1 MLIDG
6 LPRLTHLDI
15 SGTNLAGTGVA
26 QCGTVL
32 PLASSNNVN
41 INNNQPFH
49 NSFVSRKLAAFE
61 GNEENNYSTTY
72 RSISDIPGLSKRMHK
87 PLEFLGLY
95 GTLHSACQRHDIPA
109 KVVSNLLH

>member
-1 MLIDG
+1 MIDC

-26 QCGTVL
+26 M
-32 PLASSNNVN
+32 SSSN
-41 INNNQPFH
+41 INNNQSNQ
-49 NSFVSRKLAAFE
+49 NSANNPSLNKKLNDIVSD
-61 GNEENNYSTTY
+61 EEDENFYDADY
-72 RSISDIPGLSKRMHK
+72 FDCVSDIPGLSKRMRN

-109 KVVSNLLH
+109 KVVSRNK